1 MLDRTQAPPFQKNT
15 GLTLLTPQW
24 YKAANGTDLFVLSGG
39 TQEVVR
45 VELIAKAG
53 KWYESSPGT
62 AHFTASQLDKGTRT
76 KSSFQIASLFDAYG
90 AHLDVN
96 AGNDFFSIT
105 IYALSRNLNEVL
117 AVVGELIHEAIFP
130 EQELL
135 LSKNIA
141 VQNLKVNE
149 EKTSFLAGKYFRKAI
164 FGEHPYGKELDAQ
177 AIEQIERE
185 KLASFLKNFL
195 NNFQVIASGH
205 INDLTLKVLTQFS
218 DQLPTGKVNG
228 KEASFLLPDVVT
240 EYRAKEGSVQST
252 IRYGK
257 RIIGRQ
263 HPDFFDLLFTTH
275 LLGGYFGSR
284 LMKNIREDKGL
295 TYGIFSSVQSLLR
308 ESYFI
313 IGADVNRENRELT
326 MLEIKKELE
335 KLARVPVDNTE
346 LETARNHFIGSL
358 QSEVTTAFAHGD
370 KFKIILLNE
379 LPSDYYQLMI
389 NRVNAIQTKDLQHCA
404 DKYFKTESFTEVT
417 VG

>member
-15 GLTLLTPQW
+15 LLTLLTPQHF
-24 YKAANGTDLFVLSGG
+24 KSAKGTELFVLSGG

-53 KWYESSPGT
+53 KWYETNSGT
-62 AHFTASQLDKGTRT
+62 AHFTASQLDKGTKT
-76 KSSFQIASLFDAYG
+76 KSSFQLASLFDAYG
-90 AHLDVN
+90 AHLDVT
-96 AGNDFFSIT
+96 AGNDFFTIT
-105 IYALSRNLNEVL
+105 IYSLSKNLHEVL
-117 AVVGELIHEAIFP
+117 AVVGELIHEAVFP

-141 VQNLKVNE
+141 LQNLKVNE

-164 FGEHPYGKELDAQ
+164 FGEHPYGKELDAPS
-177 AIEQIERE
+177 IEQVERE
-185 KLASFLKNFL
+185 KLSAYLKNFL
-195 NNFQVIASGH
+195 VNFQVIASGYV
-205 INDLTLKVLTQFS
+205 NDSTLKVLTQFL
-218 DQLPTGKVNG
+218 DQLPSGETIV
-228 KEASFLLPDVVT
+228 KEGSYTLPAVLSD
-240 EYRAKEGSVQST
+240 YRPKEGSVQST

-257 RIIGRQ
+257 RIISRQ

-313 IGADVNRENRELT
+313 IGADVNRENRVLT
-326 MLEIKKELE
+326 MTEIKKELV
-335 KLARVPVDNTE
+335 KLMEEPVSSTE

-370 KFKIILLNE
+370 KFKTILLNG
-379 LPSDYYQLMI
+379 LPGDYYQQMV
-389 NRVNAIQTKDLQHCA
+389 NRVSTIQAEDLQRCA
-404 DKYFKTESFTEVT
+404 NLYFKTESFTEVT

>member
-1 MLDRTQAPPFQKNT
+1 MLDRTLAPPFQKNT
-15 GLTLLTPQW
+15 TLTLLTPQH
-24 YKAANGTDLFVLSGG
+24 YKSAKGTDLFVLSGG

-53 KWYESSPGT
+53 KWYEASPGI
-62 AHFTASQLDKGTRT
+62 AHFTAGQLDKGTKT
-76 KSSFQIASLFDAYG
+76 KSSFQLASLFDAYG
-90 AHLDVN
+90 AHLDVS

-105 IYALSRNLNEVL
+105 IYALSRNLKEVL

-130 EQELL
+130 DQELL

-141 VQNLKVNE
+141 LQNLKVNE
-149 EKTSFLAGKYFRKAI
+149 EKTSYLAGKYFRKAI

-177 AIEQIERE
+177 AIEQVERE
-185 KLASFLKNFL
+185 KLTVYLKNFL
-195 NNFQVIASGH
+195 VNFQVVASGH
-205 INDLTLKVLTQFS
+205 VNDSTIKVLNQFL
-218 DQLPTGKVNG
+218 DQLPTGGVIG
-228 KEASFLLPDVVT
+228 KEASFLLPDAVT
-240 EYRAKEGSVQST
+240 DYRTKEGSVQST

-257 RIIGRQ
+257 RIINRQ
-263 HPDFFDLLFTTH
+263 HPDYFDLLFITH

-284 LMKNIREDKGL
+284 LMKNIREEKGL
-295 TYGIFSSVQSLLR
+295 TYGIYSSVQSLLR

-326 MLEIKKELE
+326 MVEIKKELE
-335 KLARVPVDNTE
+335 KLVQEPVGSDE

-370 KFKIILLNE
+370 KFKTILLNA
-379 LPSDYYQLMI
+379 LPTDYYQQMI
-389 NRVNAIQTKDLQHCA
+389 NRVNAVQAEDLQRCA
-404 DKYFKTESFTEVT
+404 DQYFKTESFTEVT

>member
-1 MLDRTQAPPFQKNT
+1 MLDRTLAPPFQKNT
-15 GLTLLTPQW
+15 VLTLLTPQH
-24 YKAANGTDLFVLSGG
+24 YKSAKGTDLFVLSGG

-53 KWYESSPGT
+53 KWYETSPGT
-62 AHFTASQLDKGTRT
+62 AHFSASQLDKGTKT
-76 KSSFQIASLFDAYG
+76 KSSFQLASLFDAYG
-90 AHLDVN
+90 AHLDIS

-105 IYALSRNLNEVL
+105 IYSLSRNLSEVL
-117 AVVGELIHEAIFP
+117 EVVGELIHEAIFP
-130 EQELL
+130 EQELM

-141 VQNLKVNE
+141 LQNLKVNE
-149 EKTSFLAGKYFRKAI
+149 EKTSYLAGKYFRKAI
-164 FGEHPYGKELDAQ
+164 FGDHPYGRELDAH
-177 AIEQIERE
+177 AIEQVERE
-185 KLASFLKNFL
+185 KLASYLKSFLV
-195 NNFQVIASGH
+195 NFQVVVSGH
-205 INDLTLKVLTQFS
+205 VNDTTLKVLTQFL
-218 DQLPTGKVNG
+218 DQLPTGKING
-228 KEASFLLPDVVT
+228 KEASFLMPVAIT

-257 RIIGRQ
+257 RIISRQ

-313 IGADVNRENRELT
+313 IGADVNCENRELT

-335 KLARVPVDNTE
+335 KLAQVPVSNTE

-389 NRVNAIQTKDLQHCA
+389 NRVNVIQAEDLQHCA
-404 DKYFKTESFTEVT
+404 AKYFKTESFTEVT